1 MSNQSIEATKKGFE
15 ASFREND
22 FYNKQ
27 TQDDKHLRDILAF
40 IDIKPGMKVLDL
52 GCGSGYLTFP
62 MAEYYP
68 QVDVIGLDI
77 VTNTLKKNQE
87 RKAAM
92 GLTNLEFVDYDGE
105 SFPFSEDCFDLVVS
119 RYALHHFPIINDSM
133 REIARV
139 LKKGGRLLISDP
151 RPNAC
156 DVTRFVDDYMQL
168 KKDTAFGYEEVLAK
182 HDKEIIQSYDLTETE
197 GEIWVTEGV
206 NNLLFK
212 M

>member
-1 MSNQSIEATKKGFE
+1 MINKSIEATKKGFE
-15 ASFREND
+15 ASFMEND
-22 FYNKQ
+22 YYNKQ

-62 MAEYYP
+62 MAEYNP
-68 QVDVIGLDI
+68 QVTIVGLDI

-87 RKAAM
+87 KKTTI
-92 GLTNLEFVDYDGE
+92 GLHNVDC
-105 SFPFSEDCFDLVVS
+105 SFDSDI
-119 RYALHHFPIINDSM
+119 RFP
-133 REIARV
+133 
-139 LKKGGRLLISDP
+139 K
-151 RPNAC
+151 
-156 DVTRFVDDYMQL
+156 

-182 HDKEIIQSYDLTETE
+182 HDREIIKSYDLTETE
-197 GEIWVTEGV
+197 DEIWVTEEV